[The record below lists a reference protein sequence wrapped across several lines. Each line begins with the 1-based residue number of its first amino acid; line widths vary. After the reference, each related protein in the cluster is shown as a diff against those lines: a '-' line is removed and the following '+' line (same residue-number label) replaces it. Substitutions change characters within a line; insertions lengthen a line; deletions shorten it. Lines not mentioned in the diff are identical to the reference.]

1 MSKKGER
8 ILPHNDEAEQTVLGC
23 LLLDNEISYQV
34 MSELKSEDFYSEA
47 HKTIYSAMLDLFVN
61 NQPIDFVTLNDIL
74 TRGDLL
80 DRAGGIEYITM
91 LTNIVPG
98 ASNVKYY
105 VEIIKRDATL
115 RSLIMACNKIIEN
128 AFENDPNEPTLP
140 LAEKLIYDI
149 GQRNEKKTLEHVKLG
164 VDSVLEKFEELA
176 KNKGALRGITT
187 GFYALDKITNG
198 LQRSDLILL
207 AARPA
212 FGKTSLGMNI
222 LTNSALAGYKCA
234 MFSLEMPTSQIIQR
248 QLCAIGSVNMTKP
261 LAGEMEPEEWQA
273 ILEASKKL
281 KNLEI
286 YVDDGSMNTPMDIL
300 SKCRK
305 LKRENGLDLI
315 MIDYL
320 QLMSMPNAKDNR
332 SQEISD
338 MTRALKIAA
347 RELDVPIILLSQ
359 LNRAVESRKDHTPML
374 SDLRESG
381 SIEQDADI
389 VMFINRPDKYADYQG
404 EKDIAEIV
412 IAKHRNGQTGTIKLK
427 WRGEITS
434 FVNLNKDANEASL
447 DRSVSGGT
455 RPPKPSRPKHEVE
468 ATVTPI
474 SDNEV
479 DDVF

>member
-455 RPPKPSRPKHEVE
+455 RPPKPSRPKHKVE

>member
-1 MSKKGER
+1 MGKKGER

-23 LLLDNEISYQV
+23 LLLDNEISYQI
-34 MSELKSEDFYSEA
+34 MSELKSDDFYSEA
-47 HKTIYSAMLDLFVN
+47 HKTIYSAMIDLFVK
-61 NQPIDFVTLNDIL
+61 NQPIDFVTLNDKL
-74 TRGDLL
+74 TREDLL

-91 LTNIVPG
+91 LTNVVPG
-98 ASNVKYY
+98 ASNAKYY
-105 VEIIKRDATL
+105 VEIIKRDSTL

-164 VDSVLEKFEELA
+164 VDSVLEKFEMLA

-222 LTNSALAGYKCA
+222 LTNAALAGYKCA

-261 LAGEMEPEEWQA
+261 LSGEMEPEEWQA

-281 KNLEI
+281 KTLEV

-320 QLMSMPNAKDNR
+320 QLMTMPNAKDNR

-338 MTRALKIAA
+338 MTLALKIAA

-359 LNRAVESRKDHTPML
+359 LNRAVEARKDHTPML

-447 DRSVSGGT
+447 DGSVNGGT
-455 RPPKPSRPKHEVE
+455 RPPKPARPKHEPE
-468 ATVTPI
+468 PTMTPI
-474 SDNEV
+474 SDKEV